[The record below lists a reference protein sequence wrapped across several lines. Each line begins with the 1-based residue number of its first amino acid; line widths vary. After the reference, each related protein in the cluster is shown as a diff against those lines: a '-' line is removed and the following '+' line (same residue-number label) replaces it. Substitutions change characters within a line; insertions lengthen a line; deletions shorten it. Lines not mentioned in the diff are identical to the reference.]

1 MPATRWAL
9 HALHR
14 LSLTARLMII
24 SGTVLVLGGGAV
36 LGALT
41 ERGALLLQTA
51 LQFRAQEEVD
61 ALALLIADPAV
72 IGDHAAIQQIFDART
87 EAKSIHAIDWVD
99 RRGATVQSTDPARAA
114 LAPAWFSRRLS
125 IDPPVVQRDLV
136 VGGAGYGRLTVRMT
150 AGPAVDH
157 VWGSFKAGAAILALA
172 LGVNLLL
179 VLAALRIALR
189 PLAALNRGTQRLG
202 AGDHSVRIEPAGP
215 PEVRETITVF
225 NAAADMLKGLHRS
238 LQSQQRE
245 LEQARD
251 ELEARVGER
260 TAALAQANLELEIE
274 GAERAALVADLM
286 QSEER
291 FRALTAL
298 SSDWF
303 WEQDADLRFSLIA
316 VGVHKTGVPREAH
329 IGKTRWELPYT
340 EVVGGDWAPHQAV
353 LAARQPFRDLLL
365 LRRAVPGDSR
375 YVLVNG
381 APHYGADGS
390 FAGYRGVARDV
401 TQDKEAEFALIAAR
415 DTADAANRS
424 KSEFLANMSHEIR
437 TPMNGIL
444 GMAGLLLEGRLEP
457 RQALFARTM
466 QRSAV
471 ALLKVINDI
480 LDFSKIEAGKLDL
493 ESIDFD
499 LRALLDETRLTFASA
514 AEGKG
519 LQLRCEVDTRVP
531 AVLSGDPGRIG
542 QVLSNLMGNAIK
554 FTARGAVKV
563 EVALDPAGATEHGIG
578 LRFDVRDT
586 GVGIEADAL
595 GRIFEAFAQADGSTS
610 RNYGGTGLGLT
621 ISRQLVRMMGG
632 DIGASSQRERGSHFW
647 FSVRLPCASRSPLSV
662 AAPGSS
668 PPPPAMPHERFAGT
682 VLLAEDNDVN
692 QLVATLML
700 ESYGLQVD
708 LAADGLSAVT
718 AVAHTR
724 YDLVLMDC
732 QMPGMDGFAATAAIR
747 AGERAA
753 GRCVIVALTAHAMDG
768 DRERCLAAGMDD
780 YLTKPLMRE
789 DLVRVLQRW
798 IPRASTLGALALE
811 SEAS

>member
-1 MPATRWAL
+1 MMVLSWNPPL
-9 HALHR
+9 QR
-14 LSLTARLMII
+14 LGLTTRLMII

-41 ERGALLLQTA
+41 ARDALLVQTA

-61 ALALLIADPAV
+61 ALAPMIAHPAV
-72 IGDHAAIQQIFDART
+72 IGDHAVIQQIFDVRAT
-87 EAKSIHAIDWVD
+87 AKSIDAIEWLE
-99 RRGATVQSTDPARAA
+99 RGGASVQSTDPPHAA
-114 LAPAWFSRRLS
+114 EAPAWFSRRLG
-125 IDPPVVQRDLV
+125 IDAPVVQRDLV
-136 VGGAGYGRLTVRMT
+136 VAGVGHGRLTVRMT
-150 AGPAVDH
+150 AGPVVDH
-157 VWGSFKAGAAILALA
+157 LWGSFKAGAAILALA

-179 VLAALRIALR
+179 VLAVLRIALR

-225 NAAADMLKGLHRS
+225 NAAAGMLQRLNLAG
-238 LQSQQRE
+238 QGQQRE

-251 ELEARVGER
+251 ELEVRVRAR
-260 TAALAQANLELEIE
+260 TAALVQANLALETE

-291 FRALTAL
+291 FRTLTAL
-298 SSDWF
+298 SSDWY
-303 WEQDADLRFSLIA
+303 WEQDADLRFGLVT
-316 VGVHKTGVPREAH
+316 VGVQRTSGIPREAH
-329 IGKTRWELPYT
+329 VGKTRWELPHT
-340 EVVGGDWAPHQAV
+340 EVVGDDWAPHQAV
-353 LAARQPFRDLLL
+353 LSARQPFRDLLL
-365 LRRAVPGDSR
+365 RRTVPGDTR
-375 YVLVNG
+375 YVLVSG
-381 APHYGADGS
+381 APHFGADGS
-390 FAGYRGVARDV
+390 FAGYRGVAKDV
-401 TQDKEAEFALIAAR
+401 TQEKEAEFTLIAAR
-415 DTADAANRS
+415 DAADAANRS

-457 RQALFARTM
+457 RQAQFARAM

-493 ESIDFD
+493 ETIDFD
-499 LRALLDETRLTFASA
+499 LRALLDDTRLAFTSA

-519 LQLRCEVDTRVP
+519 LQLRCEVDARVP

-542 QVLSNLMGNAIK
+542 QVLSNLIGNAIK
-554 FTARGAVKV
+554 FTAHGGVKV
-563 EVALDPAGATEHGIG
+563 EVALDPAGAAEAGIG

-586 GVGIEADAL
+586 GVGIEAEAL
-595 GRIFEAFAQADGSTS
+595 DRIFDAFAQADGSTS
-610 RNYGGTGLGLT
+610 RNYGGTGLGLA

-632 DIGASSQRERGSHFW
+632 DIGVSSQRERGSHFW
-647 FSVRLPCASRSPLSV
+647 FSVRLPCASMRPASV
-662 AAPGSS
+662 AAPGGSL
-668 PPPPAMPHERFAGT
+668 PPPAMPQERFAGK

-692 QLVATLML
+692 QLVATSML

-708 LAADGLSAVT
+708 LAADGFSAVV
-718 AVAHTR
+718 AAAHTR

-747 AGERAA
+747 ASEHAA
-753 GRCVIVALTAHAMDG
+753 ERCVIVALTAHAMEG

-780 YLTKPLMRE
+780 YLTKPLMRD
-789 DLVRVLQRW
+789 DLVRVLRRW
-798 IPRASTLGALALE
+798 IPRSATLGALALE
-811 SEAS
+811 SEAC